1 MEDSSDDE
9 SEQMSLGDSIKNKT
23 VCNIIILH
31 STFCVTSLLIHLHI
45 VNLCQVNTVYI
56 TN

>member
-23 VCNIIILH
+23 VCNIILY
-31 STFCVTSLLIHLHI
+31 STFCVTSLLIHIHI
-45 VNLCQVNTVYI
+45 VNLC
-56 TN
+56 